1 VPYQFGRLAHGHEVR
16 KETRA
21 QTATSPRDLLR
32 RFYFDALIHDE
43 RPLKYLIDLVGADRV
58 AIGTDAPFDMG
69 EETPIEMI
77 EAVAGLT
84 AEQRDQVF
92 GGTAMELL
100 GM

>member
-1 VPYQFGRLAHGHEVR
+1 
-16 KETRA
+16 
-21 QTATSPRDLLR
+21 
-32 RFYFDALIHDE
+32 
-43 RPLKYLIDLVGADRV
+43 VGADRV

-77 EAVAGLT
+77 EAVEGLT

-92 GGTAMELL
+92 GRTAMELL